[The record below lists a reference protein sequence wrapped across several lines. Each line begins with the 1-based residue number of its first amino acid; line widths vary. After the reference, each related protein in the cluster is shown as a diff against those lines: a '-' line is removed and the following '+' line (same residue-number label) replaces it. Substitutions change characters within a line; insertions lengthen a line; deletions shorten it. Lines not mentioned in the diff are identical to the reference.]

1 MCREGIDM
9 SILVTGGAG
18 YIGSHTVVK
27 LLQAGREVF
36 VFDNL
41 SNSSPEVFKRIKAI
55 TGKAPGFVE
64 GDILDKDKL
73 DSVFSNKDIEAVV
86 HFAGLKA
93 VGESVDQPLR
103 YYRNNVAGTISLLEA
118 MKRHGVKRF
127 VFSSSATVYGT
138 GNPSPLTEDMP
149 LSATNPYGSTKLMIE
164 QMLQNIYLSDESW
177 RIAILRY
184 FNPIGAHESGAIG
197 ENPKGIPNNLMP
209 YITQVAVGK
218 REKLVV
224 FGNDYDTHDGTGV
237 RDYIHVEDLATGHLK
252 ALEKLEGVGGVH
264 TLNLGTGKGYS
275 VLDVVRA
282 FEKSTGEK
290 IPYEMAGRRSGDVAE
305 CFADPSKAMAELS
318 WKAEKSLEDMCR
330 DSWRWQ
336 RGNPEGY

>member
-1 MCREGIDM
+1 
-9 SILVTGGAG
+9 
-18 YIGSHTVVK
+18 
-27 LLQAGREVF
+27 
-36 VFDNL
+36 
-41 SNSSPEVFKRIKAI
+41 
-55 TGKAPGFVE
+55 
-64 GDILDKDKL
+64 
-73 DSVFSNKDIEAVV
+73 
-86 HFAGLKA
+86 
-93 VGESVDQPLR
+93 
-103 YYRNNVAGTISLLEA
+103 
-118 MKRHGVKRF
+118 
-127 VFSSSATVYGT
+127 
-138 GNPSPLTEDMP
+138 
-149 LSATNPYGSTKLMIE
+149 
-164 QMLQNIYLSDESW
+164 
-177 RIAILRY
+177 
-184 FNPIGAHESGAIG
+184 
-197 ENPKGIPNNLMP
+197 MP

-282 FEKSTGEK
+282 FEKSTGKK
-290 IPYEMAGRRSGDVAE
+290 IPYDMAGRRSGDVAE